1 MPVLRE
7 GSKGPQV
14 VSLKKKLKALRFDPG
29 PLDEDFSAVT
39 RAAVVA
45 FQKVKGLTQDG
56 IAGPR
61 TLSALPKN
69 DLDLPLHLF
78 EVLEEEHIALYGELK
93 EETVVRLRGRD
104 LEAREVTSALDWRF
118 YQGHIRNWEEFKR
131 HLISGP
137 KLPES
142 LTRLLV
148 KEDIAK
154 WSKETEALAFLN
166 RLLGEYFYDR
176 EDFRHFEFT
185 KATEKIFEL
194 YPAKDKLDKI
204 SFEELQQ
211 LNRLLLE
218 ELFPDHLESARE
230 VRLTAIYQNR
240 HEKPS
245 AALCL
250 SGGGIR
256 SGTFA
261 LGLMQGLARHDLL
274 KQFDYLSTVSGG
286 GYIGGWLSAWI
297 HRHSLPDR
305 GLPGVTSDLTNASP
319 RKKIDPDPAA
329 LRHLREY
336 SNFLTPKAG
345 LMSADTW
352 TFVAIYVRNLLLN
365 WSVIVPLL
373 LAFLLIPR
381 FHVAAILVNPPEPVV
396 DDVKLFVPPQIGNY
410 LSSIPY
416 ADVFNLRHLLLLAG
430 FAAAAWAIAY
440 IGFSRPGLRNTL
452 IEKNPSWKERMGQRG
467 FVKYC
472 LVPLAIAAFL
482 LTTYWAW
489 KNNDSEKTWW
499 HFALC
504 GALMSLVGMFWSSFI
519 LRDWR
524 GSGLWIPRL
533 LLTLAGF
540 TGGLFAWVAT
550 KVGGSVTVVD
560 VDQSWATEFY
570 VVYAVPLFLLM
581 FMLAVIVFAGISSHF
596 LTNVTDE
603 DREWWARF
611 SAWMLISALAWILL
625 SALVIFG
632 PLGLLQFPRLVAA
645 VGGISGLVA
654 IVLGRSAKTPAT
666 AEKMAQGDWKSHL
679 SSFLLPLLAIL
690 FLAVVVAS
698 LSLLT
703 STVTRPIVT
712 ALTKPGHELQF
723 SRRELGSEFAPNT
736 HQVSQ
741 PVPLPVEFSNTKIG
755 DLLPVGKTEPATPRQ
770 ITDADVQHMRAIHYP
785 RWWFFLALITVLFV
799 VGIMLSRV
807 INLNLF
813 SLHNS
818 YRNRLIRGFLAASRD
833 RRRRR
838 PNPFTGFDA
847 ADNVSMHELRPA
859 LLHEVDFIDLEGF
872 ANQLKM
878 GGEALAKSAENNPAT
893 SQSPEGDPP
902 QTASQFLYTQLS
914 DKGKEAVDSY
924 HEPTPLSPN
933 HRVDLMEDMNRI
945 LEADEIKLWTEPGFY
960 TPLELAAPDQPD
972 APPLSQRRE
981 YHIHRNR
988 RALEQHYPQFI
999 VPSNYPP
1006 HRLLHVVNTTLNLVG
1021 GDNLAWQQRKA
1032 ESFTVSP
1039 LHCGSYRVGFRR
1051 SKDYGG
1057 DDGISL
1063 GTAMAISGA
1072 AASSNMGY
1080 YTTSPVLALALT
1092 LFNVRLGWW
1101 LGNPGPAGSH
1111 PYKGVKTDDR
1121 PGESS
1126 KKIYRRMS
1134 PTLSILPVFYEAF
1147 GLTDDQNEYVYLTDG
1162 GHFENLG
1169 LYEMVLRRCKLIVV
1183 SDGAADADYEFN
1195 DLANAVRKV
1204 RIDLGIHIEFPDVPI
1219 YSKAPGKE
1227 GEGGS
1232 YWTIGLI
1239 RYSNID
1245 RRADGRKAEDGIL
1258 IYIKPAVY
1266 EDEPED
1272 VIHYKRTHPA
1282 FPNETTADQ
1291 FFDEPQFESYRAL
1304 GSYIMDRM
1312 CGSHAGDLDLVQF
1325 VTQVNQNFLRM
1336 APQVQ
1341 NKYREFWATKT
1352 NVTPTEPAPVTSGSS
1367 NA

>member
-7 GSKGPQV
+7 GSTGPQV
-14 VSLKKKLKALRFDPG
+14 VALKKKLKALRFDPG
-29 PLDEDFSAVT
+29 PIDETFSSAT
-39 RAAVVA
+39 KAAVIA

-78 EVLEEEHIALYGELK
+78 EVLEEEQIALYGELK
-93 EETVVRLRGRD
+93 EETVVRIKDHDLKDRD
-104 LEAREVTSALDWRF
+104 VTSALDWNF
-118 YQGHIRNWEEFKR
+118 HKGHIKNWEDFKS
-131 HLISGP
+131 HLIPVP
-137 KLPES
+137 KLPAK
-142 LTRLLV
+142 LRALL
-148 KEDIAK
+148 EEETIAR
-154 WSKETEALAFLN
+154 WATENDALAFLN
-166 RLLGEYFYDR
+166 RLLGKYFYDR
-176 EDFRHFEFT
+176 EEFRHFEFS
-185 KATEKIFEL
+185 KATRKVFEL
-194 YPAKDKLDKI
+194 YPEQDNLDKI

-218 ELFPDHLESARE
+218 ELFPDHLESVRE
-230 VRLTAIYQNR
+230 IRLAAIYQNC
-240 HEKPS
+240 HEKQP

-261 LGLMQGLARHDLL
+261 LGLLQGLARHNLL

-286 GYIGGWLSAWI
+286 GYIGGWLTAWI
-297 HRHSLPDR
+297 HRHSVPDR
-305 GLPGVTSDLTNASP
+305 GLSGVTNDLTNETP
-319 RKKIDPDPAA
+319 RKKIDPEPSA

-345 LMSADTW
+345 LLSADTW
-352 TFVAIYVRNLLLN
+352 TFLAIYVRNLLLN
-365 WSVIVPLL
+365 WAVIVPLL
-373 LAFLLIPR
+373 LAFLLLPR
-381 FHVAAILVNPPEPVV
+381 LHVSAILVNPPEPIV
-396 DDVKLFVPPQIGNY
+396 DNVKVLVLPQIAAY
-410 LSSIPY
+410 LNSIPY
-416 ADVFNLRHLLLLAG
+416 IRGLNLRHLFLVAG
-430 FAAAAWAIAY
+430 FVCASWAIAY
-440 IGFSRPGLRNTL
+440 MGFSRPGFRNLL
-452 IEKNPSWKERMGQRG
+452 IEKNPRWKDRMGQRG

-472 LVPLAIAAFL
+472 LVPLGIAAFL

-489 KNNDSEKTWW
+489 KNNDFEKTWW

-504 GALMSLVGMFWSSFI
+504 GALASLFGMLWSSFVM
-519 LRDWR
+519 RDWR
-524 GSGLWIPRL
+524 GSGLWLPRL
-533 LLTLAGF
+533 LLTSAGF
-540 TGGLFAWVAT
+540 IGGLFAWIGT
-550 KVGGSVTVVD
+550 KVSRSVTVVD
-560 VDQSWATEFY
+560 VDQNWATELY

-596 LTNVTDE
+596 LGNVSDE

-611 SAWMLISALAWILL
+611 SAWMLISALAWAVL

-632 PLGLLQFPRLVAA
+632 PLGLLEFPRLVAG
-645 VGGISGLVA
+645 VGGVSGLIA
-654 IVLGRSAKTPAT
+654 LVLGKSAKTPAT
-666 AEKMAQGDWKSHL
+666 AEKVAQGDWKAQL
-679 SSFLLPLLAIL
+679 SSYLLPILAVL
-690 FLAVVVAS
+690 FLAVIVAA

-703 STVTRPIVT
+703 STVMRPLIYGLSP
-712 ALTKPGHELQF
+712 ANEMKLSRERFDAELAPGADQAPKPLSLPIEL
-723 SRRELGSEFAPNT
+723 SD
-736 HQVSQ
+736 
-741 PVPLPVEFSNTKIG
+741 TKIG
-755 DLLPVGKTEPATPRQ
+755 DLLAAGKSEPTKPRRVS
-770 ITDADVQHMRAIHYP
+770 DADVQHMRAIHFP
-785 RWWFFLALITVLFV
+785 RWWFVIALITFLAL
-799 VGIMLSRV
+799 VGIVLARV

-833 RRRRR
+833 RLRRR

-859 LLHEVDFIDLEGF
+859 LLHEVDFIDLDRF

-878 GGEALAKSAENNPAT
+878 GGEALAKKSAE
-893 SQSPEGDPP
+893 
-902 QTASQFLYTQLS
+902 ASSNEEQAGGGNQLESMSEFLYSQLS
-914 DKGKEAVDSY
+914 DKGKAAANSY
-924 HEPTPLSPN
+924 REGTPLAPN
-933 HRVDLMEDMNRI
+933 HGVDLMEDMNRI
-945 LEADEIKLWTEPGFY
+945 LEADEIKLWKSEGEAS
-960 TPLELAAPDQPD
+960 TPAGLQAQQPN
-972 APPLSQRRE
+972 APPPSQRRE

-988 RALEQHYPQFI
+988 KALEDNYPQFI

-1006 HRLLHVVNTTLNLVG
+1006 HRLFHVVNTTLNLVG

-1039 LHCGSYRVGFRR
+1039 LHCGSYRVGYRR

-1080 YTTSPVLALALT
+1080 YTTSPVLALVLT

-1111 PYKGVKTDDR
+1111 PYKGLKTDDR
-1121 PGESS
+1121 PGEASN
-1126 KKIYRRMS
+1126 KIYRRMS
-1134 PTLSILPVFYEAF
+1134 PTLSVMPVFYEAF

-1162 GHFENLG
+1162 GHFENLAI
-1169 LYEMVLRRCKLIVV
+1169 YEMVLRRCHLIVI
-1183 SDGAADADYEFN
+1183 SDGAADSKYEFN

-1219 YSKAPGKE
+1219 YRKSPEKP
-1227 GEGGS
+1227 GEGGC

-1239 RYSNID
+1239 RYSDID
-1245 RRADGRKAEDGIL
+1245 RRPDGRKVQDGIL

-1282 FPNETTADQ
+1282 FPHETTADQ

-1312 CGSHAGDLDLVQF
+1312 CGSHSGEIDLVQF
-1325 VTQVNQNFLRM
+1325 VAQVNQNFLRM
-1336 APQVQ
+1336 APQVKD
-1341 NKYREFWATKT
+1341 KYLEFWAPKKSPGP
-1352 NVTPTEPAPVTSGSS
+1352 VEPKPGAGGSG
-1367 NA
+1367 AG

>member
-1 MPVLRE
+1 MPVLQE
-7 GSKGPQV
+7 KSTGPQV
-14 VSLKKKLKALRFDPG
+14 VALKKKLKALRFDPG
-29 PLDEDFSAVT
+29 PLDEPFNAST

-45 FQKVKGLTQDG
+45 FQQVKGLTQDG

-93 EETVVRLRGRD
+93 QETVVRLKGHD
-104 LEAREVTSALDWRF
+104 HETREVTSSLDWRF
-118 YQGHIRNWEEFKR
+118 NQGHIRKWEQFKR
-131 HLISGP
+131 HLLSGP
-137 KLPES
+137 KLPEP
-142 LTRLLV
+142 LTKFLV
-148 KEDIAK
+148 KEEIAK
-154 WSKETEALAFLN
+154 WDKETEALAFLN
-166 RLLGEYFYDR
+166 QLLGEYFYDR
-176 EDFRHFEFT
+176 EAFRHFEFT

-194 YPAKDKLDKI
+194 YPEKEKLDKI

-211 LNRLLLE
+211 MNRLLLE
-218 ELFPDHLESARE
+218 ELFPEHLESVRE
-230 VRLTAIYQNR
+230 IRLNAIYQNR

-274 KQFDYLSTVSGG
+274 KHFDYLSTVSGG

-305 GLPGVTSDLTNASP
+305 GLSGVTSDLTNSSP

-345 LMSADTW
+345 LLSADTW
-352 TFVAIYVRNLLLN
+352 TFLAIYVRNLLLN

-381 FHVAAILVNPPEPVV
+381 FHVAAILVNPPEPVIE
-396 DDVKLFVPPQIGNY
+396 DIKFFVFPQIGNY
-410 LSSIPY
+410 LSAIPY
-416 ADVFNLRHLLLLAG
+416 AEVINLRHLLLLVG
-430 FAAAAWAIAY
+430 FAFGAWAIAY
-440 IGFSRPGLRNTL
+440 MGFSRPGLRNNL
-452 IEKNPSWKERMGQRG
+452 IEKNPRWKERMGQRG

-472 LVPLAIAAFL
+472 LIPLAISGFL

-499 HFALC
+499 HFATG
-504 GALMSLVGMFWSSFI
+504 GALMSLVGMLWSSI
-519 LRDWR
+519 VLRDWR

-533 LLTLAGF
+533 LLSLAGF
-540 TGGLFAWVAT
+540 LAGLAAWIAT
-550 KVGGSVTVVD
+550 KVVGSVTVED
-560 VDQSWATEFY
+560 VELSWGTEFY
-570 VVYAVPLFLLM
+570 VVYAVPLFLMM

-596 LTNVTDE
+596 LSSVTDE

-611 SAWMLISALAWILL
+611 SGWMLISALAWALL

-632 PLGLLQFPRLVAA
+632 PLGLLQFPKLVAA
-645 VGGISGLVA
+645 IGGISGLIA

-666 AEKMAQGDWKSHL
+666 SEKMAQGDWKSQL
-679 SSFLLPLLAIL
+679 SNFLLPALAIL
-690 FLAVVVAS
+690 FLAVVGAS

-703 STVTRPIVT
+703 STVTGRIIASITRP
-712 ALTKPGHELQF
+712 ANELQF
-723 SRRELGSEFAPNT
+723 SRKKIDGEFAPNT
-736 HQVSQ
+736 NQIAQ
-741 PVPLPVEFSNTKIG
+741 PAPLPVEFSNTKIG
-755 DLLPVGKTEPATPRQ
+755 DLLPVGKTEPTTPRQ
-770 ITDADVQHMRAIHYP
+770 ITDADIQHMRAIHYP
-785 RWWFFLALITVLFV
+785 RWWFVLAFIILLSI
-799 VGIMLSRV
+799 VGLLLARV

-833 RRRRR
+833 RQRRR

-859 LLHEVDFIDLEGF
+859 LLHEVDFLDLDGF

-878 GGEALAKSAENNPAT
+878 GGEALAASSENHAT
-893 SQSPEGDPP
+893 QSPDVEQP

-914 DKGKEAVDSY
+914 DRGKAAVNRYQES
-924 HEPTPLSPN
+924 TPLAPN
-933 HRVDLMEDMNRI
+933 DRVELMEDMNRI

-960 TPLELAAPDQPD
+960 TPVQPTTADQSAAP
-972 APPLSQRRE
+972 PPSQRRE

-1162 GHFENLG
+1162 GHFENLA
-1169 LYEMVLRRCKLIVV
+1169 LYEMVLRRCKFIVV
-1183 SDGAADADYEFN
+1183 SDGAADSDYEFN

-1219 YSKAPGKE
+1219 YSKKPEKNE
-1227 GEGGS
+1227 EGGS
-1232 YWTIGLI
+1232 YWTIGQI
-1239 RYSNID
+1239 RYSDID

-1272 VIHYKRTHPA
+1272 VIHYKRTHPT
-1282 FPNETTADQ
+1282 FPHETTADQ

-1312 CGSHAGDLDLVQF
+1312 TGSHSGELDIVQF
-1325 VTQVNQNFLRM
+1325 VAQVHKNFLNM
-1336 APQVQ
+1336 APQVKD
-1341 NKYREFWATKT
+1341 KYLEFWGLKKNLGPTDTK
-1352 NVTPTEPAPVTSGSS
+1352 PATSGPDGG
-1367 NA
+1367 